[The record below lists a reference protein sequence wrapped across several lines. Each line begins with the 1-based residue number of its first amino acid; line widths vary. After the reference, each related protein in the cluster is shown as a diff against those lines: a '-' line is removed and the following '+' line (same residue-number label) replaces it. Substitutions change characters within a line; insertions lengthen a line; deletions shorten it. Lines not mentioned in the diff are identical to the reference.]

1 MRIGYVG
8 LGAMGSALARR
19 ILRAHPLTV
28 WDIDAGATAAMGA
41 HGAAV
46 APSAEALGRDC
57 DVVMLCLPRT
67 SDVHDLL
74 FGTAKLA
81 EVLAPGTL
89 VIDQTTG
96 LPGETREIAFRLAAR
111 GIRLL
116 EAPVS
121 GGVAA
126 ADAGTIA
133 IVICG
138 PLDDQRAALPLLSCI
153 STNILACGERVGD
166 AQATKLVNNLLNAG
180 YRLATLEIAAL
191 GRKMGLP
198 LAMVVETLQ
207 QGIACN
213 STSARVLPFLVS
225 GDRLPFR
232 AAISILL
239 KDIDQ
244 AIQLAADTGVPTPLA
259 GIARGLLQMA
269 ANMLGP
275 ATQVEQLPAF
285 MAGLAGTSFARSEIN
300 EAPDSAEQIRLARLL
315 HNALAA
321 FNAALSCEAA
331 TLAVSLKL
339 DLAAVA
345 RMVQVGSGWSAAAD
359 LILPALSQG
368 KTCAELPLPST
379 QLDLR
384 ELVGLSMAHGVPVLL
399 TNSLASMLDI
409 ACRSHASASGV
420 SALAS
425 WYATASGV
433 AYAKP

>member
-8 LGAMGSALARR
+8 LGAMGGALARR
-19 ILRAHPLTV
+19 VLRAHPLVV
-28 WDIDAGATAAMGA
+28 WDINAGAVAALEA
-41 HGAAV
+41 HGAAI
-46 APSAEALGRDC
+46 APSAQALGREC

-96 LPGETREIAFRLAAR
+96 LPGETREVALKLAAR
-111 GIRLL
+111 GLRFL

-121 GGVAA
+121 GGVPA

-138 PLDDQRAALPLLSCI
+138 SVDDQRAALPLLSCI
-153 STNILACGERVGD
+153 SPNILACGERVGD

-207 QGIACN
+207 QGLACN
-213 STSARVLPFLVS
+213 STSARVLPFLLS

-232 AAISILL
+232 AAISLLL
-239 KDIDQ
+239 KDTDQ

-275 ATQVEQLPAF
+275 ATQVEQLPAV
-285 MAGLAGTSFARSEIN
+285 MASLAGTSFAASEIN
-300 EAPDSAEQIRLARLL
+300 EAPDGAGQIQKARLL
-315 HNALAA
+315 NNALAV

-345 RMVQVGSGWSAAAD
+345 QMVHMGSGWSAAAD

-379 QLDLR
+379 QFDLR
-384 ELVGLSMAHGVPVLL
+384 ELVGLSIAHGVPMLL
-399 TNSLASMLDI
+399 TSSLACMLDI
-409 ACRSHASASGV
+409 ACRSYPSASGV
-420 SALAS
+420 SALSS
-425 WYATASGV
+425 WYATTSGL
-433 AYAKP
+433 ADAKP